1 MYRRS
6 QYRVTNK
13 ACILSVAGPN
23 LLRDEAA
30 LFADHKPW
38 GVILMGRSCLSK
50 IQVSQLVEDIWNAVG
65 REILVFI
72 DQEGG
77 RVARL
82 KAPEWPLFPQGEVY
96 GDLYDADPEKGLEA
110 CWLGHRLMAHEL
122 AAIGI
127 HADCA
132 PVCDLPQPGA
142 HDVIGDRAFGTDPDK
157 VGALAKAALKGLED
171 GGVAGVI
178 KHIPG
183 HGRSTADSHLEL
195 PRVTAGGNELASD
208 FAAFTHVAD
217 APMAMTAHISY
228 DHFDEGRAATV
239 SHKMIQEVM
248 RGRIGFDG
256 LLMTDDL
263 GMKALGGSLTDR
275 AHASIEEGCDV
286 LLHCSGLLTDEA
298 AILAEMTE
306 VAEAAPM
313 LEGKAADRAT
323 AAEGASKRAT
333 AFDSE
338 AGWEQFKALIPHV
351 GVASA

>member
-1 MYRRS
+1 MN
-6 QYRVTNK
+6 NK
-13 ACILSVAGPN
+13 ACILSVSGPD

-30 LFADHKPW
+30 LLAEHRPW
-38 GVILMGRSCLSK
+38 GVILMGRSCHTK
-50 IQVSQLVEDIWNAVG
+50 MQVSQLVEDIWNAAG
-65 REILVFI
+65 REILIFI

-110 CWLGHRLMAHEL
+110 AWLGYRLIAHEL
-122 AAIGI
+122 AAMGI

-157 VGALAKAALKGLED
+157 VGVLAKAALKGLED

-183 HGRSTADSHLEL
+183 HGRSMADSHLEL
-195 PRVTAGGNELASD
+195 PRVSAASDELASD
-208 FAAFTHVAD
+208 FAAFIHVAD
-217 APMAMTAHISY
+217 APMAMTAHIAY
-228 DHFDEGRAATV
+228 DCFDGTCAATV
-239 SHKMIQEVM
+239 SHKMIQEVI

-275 AHASIEEGCDV
+275 AHASLEAGCDV
-286 LLHCSGLLTDEA
+286 LLHCSGFLDEPE

-313 LEGKAADRAT
+313 LDGKALARAG
-323 AAEGASKRAT
+323 AAEAASKRAT

-338 AGWEQFKALIPHV
+338 EGWRQFRAILPHV

>member
-1 MYRRS
+1 MN
-6 QYRVTNK
+6 NK
-13 ACILSVAGPN
+13 ACILSVAGAN

-30 LFADHKPW
+30 LLSEHKPW
-38 GVILMGRSCLSK
+38 GVILMGRSCHSK
-50 IQVSQLVEDIWNAVG
+50 VQVSRLVEDIWNAVG
-65 REILVFI
+65 REILIFI

-82 KAPEWPLFPQGEVY
+82 KAPEWPLFPQGQVY

-110 CWLGHRLMAHEL
+110 IWLGHRLIAHEL

-157 VGALAKAALKGLED
+157 VGALAKAALQGLED

-183 HGRSTADSHLEL
+183 HGRSMADSHLEL
-195 PRVTAGGNELASD
+195 PRVTAGDNELTSD
-208 FAAFTHVAD
+208 FSAFMHVTD
-217 APMAMTAHISY
+217 APMAMTAHIAY
-228 DHFDEGRAATV
+228 DHFDPGKAATV
-239 SHKMIQEVM
+239 SHKMIQEVI
-248 RGRIGFDG
+248 RHRIGFDG

-275 AHASIEEGCDV
+275 AHASIEAGCDV
-286 LLHCSGLLTDEA
+286 LLHCSGFLSDA
-298 AILAEMTE
+298 DAILAEMTE
-306 VAEAAPM
+306 VAEAAPILDGRA
-313 LEGKAADRAT
+313 LERAE
-323 AAEGASKRAT
+323 AAEAASKRAT

-338 AGWEQFKALIPHV
+338 AGWEQFRALIPHV
-351 GVASA
+351 GVPGA